1 MNFQKE
7 GRKWGEEGREGGW
20 GRDERRKEERKKKEG
35 KKENGKK
42 EGKATLNQKFLS
54 LSDQAKRQTDI
65 SNVMPEFLNLHWQ
78 SKLSNLPLW
87 SKIMEY

>member
-1 MNFQKE
+1 MKQ
-7 GRKWGEEGREGGW
+7 GRK
-20 GRDERRKEERKKKEG
+20 ERKKKEG

-65 SNVMPEFLNLHWQ
+65 SNVMPEFLNLH
-78 SKLSNLPLW
+78 
-87 SKIMEY
+87 